1 VTLAPS
7 TFGRF
12 GGDILVGNFGN
23 GHINGYDP
31 VTGHHL
37 GSLRTAAARPLVP
50 QVARDGDEL
59 RSEALLVQGGQTTQ
73 M

>member
-23 GHINGYDP
+23 GHINAYDP

-37 GSLRTAAARPLVP
+37 GWLRTRTAAGSSSLTCGGCDSRQAR
-50 QVARDGDEL
+50 
-59 RSEALLVQGGQTTQ
+59 
-73 M
+73 